1 MLQSLVF
8 YSLIILTFIRL
19 IGLGISVNI
28 YLTLRKKRSFYLIS
42 GWACWV
48 LAGILPIFAYN
59 TSNQFFHELLLT
71 FNATF
76 MLEGFVLII
85 LGILSYYRTVPTKIS
100 FIIIIGLFILPPSL
114 AILGLYEVSINLIAV
129 PLLYIAFFVTVIG
142 AWIEKPKMKKTFGR
156 EIKWYYIT
164 AIYGGLVIIG
174 LIYLSVTSNSNVSY
188 GLYESTNEL
197 AIMINYLLGI
207 GVTILAAI
215 NMFALEYGIIT
226 NQKFAL
232 KDNYSHD
239 LGNMIQVVMGCVYVI
254 RHFQTISNE
263 SEVINMLDKIEDIS
277 LKAGKLIGEVR
288 KL

>member
-1 MLQSLVF
+1 M
-8 YSLIILTFIRL
+8 IILTFIRC
-19 IGLGISVNI
+19 IGLGISVNT
-28 YLTLRKKRSFYLIS
+28 YLTLRKKRSLYLIS
-42 GWACWV
+42 GWISWV

-59 TSNQFFHELLLT
+59 TSNKFFHELLLT

-76 MLEGFVLII
+76 MLDGFILII
-85 LGILSYYRTVPTKIS
+85 VGIISYYRTIPTKIAS
-100 FIIIIGLFILPPSL
+100 IIIIGLFILPPFL
-114 AILGLYEVSINLIAV
+114 TILGLYEVAINLIAV
-129 PLLYIAFFVTVIG
+129 PLLYLAFFLTVIG
-142 AWIEKPKMKKTFGR
+142 AWRERPKMRKAVGR

-164 AIYGGLVIIG
+164 AIYGIIV
-174 LIYLSVTSNSNVSY
+174 LIGFFYLSATSNSDVSY

-207 GVTILAAI
+207 GVAILAAI

-226 NQKFAL
+226 TQKFVL

-239 LGNMIQVVMGCVYVI
+239 LGNMIQVVMGCAYVI

-263 SEVINMLDKIEDIS
+263 PEVVAMLDKIENTS
-277 LKAGKLIGEVR
+277 LKAGKLIEEVR